1 MTSKDTW
8 CAQQV
13 NDFVATLLNK
23 RYQDRNAT
31 ELNMLPITVCSSC
44 CFGFHS
50 LHPQCLK
57 QHLKQNS
64 QNVYLAQGQ
73 VGDYAKGIPNFH

>member
-1 MTSKDTW
+1 MEYVTYQSVIWFISIYKQVTGHQTMTSKDTG

-23 RYQDRNAT
+23 TYQDKNAT
-31 ELNMLPITVCSSC
+31 ELNMLSIKVCSSC

-50 LHPQCLK
+50 LHPHCLT
-57 QHLKQNS
+57 LCR
-64 QNVYLAQGQ
+64 
-73 VGDYAKGIPNFH
+73 P